1 MWWTLVS
8 LPLNQMPFVKTM
20 RIGGNV
26 VPVYQSAL
34 EQLEALVTHVGSLG
48 GSGKEDLIVVDFPAH
63 TSRDEGI
70 SGVEEVSG
78 Y

>member
-1 MWWTLVS
+1 M
-8 LPLNQMPFVKTM
+8 
-20 RIGGNV
+20 
-26 VPVYQSAL
+26 PVYQSAL